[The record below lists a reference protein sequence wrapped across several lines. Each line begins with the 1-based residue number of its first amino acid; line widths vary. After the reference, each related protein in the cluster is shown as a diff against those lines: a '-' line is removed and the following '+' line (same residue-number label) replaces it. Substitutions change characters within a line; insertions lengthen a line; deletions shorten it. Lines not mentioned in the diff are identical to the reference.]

1 MGLLKNLFGGSKE
14 PVKAA
19 PPKVDVQA
27 SIQNLSEQTEK
38 IEKRQKVLEVKMND
52 LKKSAIEKKQKG
64 NTKGALMDMKQMK
77 MREKEIAK
85 LDGQMLVLQEQQMM
99 IEGANNDQSVV
110 NAMKQGAGAIKELN
124 KQADVDDIAE
134 LQDELADMK
143 ADADERGEFF
153 ANMAQ
158 EGNDELLDE
167 LNELEAYAVEEE
179 MGNMNINNNFI
190 PQANPIVPMQ

>member
-1 MGLLKNLFGGSKE
+1 
-14 PVKAA
+14 
-19 PPKVDVQA
+19 
-27 SIQNLSEQTEK
+27 
-38 IEKRQKVLEVKMND
+38 
-52 LKKSAIEKKQKG
+52 
-64 NTKGALMDMKQMK
+64 
-77 MREKEIAK
+77 
-85 LDGQMLVLQEQQMM
+85 
-99 IEGANNDQSVV
+99 
-110 NAMKQGAGAIKELN
+110 MKQGAGAIKELN

-167 LNELEAYAVEEE
+167 LNELEADAVEQE

-190 PQANPIVPMQ
+190 PQAAPT